1 MSLVA
6 WLQEHRRSVLFLLFV
21 LAVGGVAS
29 VSRLPVGLFPHVSF
43 PRIVVNVDAG
53 DRPAD
58 RMVIEVTRPVEGAVR
73 SVPAVRSIRSNTSRG
88 SCDISVNFAWGTDM
102 IAATLQVESAIVQVL
117 PTLPAGVSYKVRRMD
132 PTVFPVIGLSLTSR
146 ARSSVALRDLALYDL
161 RPLLSTVGGVAR
173 IDVLGGDTEEYQV
186 LLDPARLAAV
196 GLTVDNVV
204 QAVSAA
210 NVVQAVGRLQE
221 NEKLYLILSDT
232 QFRTLGELGHVV
244 VRRSPE
250 GVVLLSDVAD
260 IQDAVEP
267 RWNRVVADGHDA
279 VVVNVY
285 QQPDSNTVQ
294 IASDLK
300 TRLAEFRTR
309 AGSDLDI
316 RTWYDQGDLILASAR
331 SVRDSILI
339 GIGLAVLVLFLF
351 LRNVRV
357 TLVAALTVPV
367 VLAITLLVL
376 QALGK
381 SLNIMTL
388 GGMAAAVGLIIDD
401 AIVMVEHGIRRLREH
416 PEEHATMLLRA
427 GREMASPLTGS
438 SLVTIVIFAPLAYLS
453 GVTGAFFRALS
464 LTMAI
469 ALIVSYVVA
478 FLGVPIFAHL
488 LLRRRDAE
496 GEDVRPWLA
505 RVLAGYEWVLRRIL
519 GRPVWVLAGVIPL
532 LILGWFAYRHV
543 GTGFMPAMDEGGFVL
558 DYRAPAGTSL
568 AETDRRLRLVEGIL
582 ARTPEVASY
591 SRRTGL
597 QLGGGITEANEGDYF
612 IRLRPQPRAPIEE
625 VMNSVRGHVEREVPG
640 LEIEFAQLMED
651 LIGDL
656 TAVPQPIE
664 VKLFGPD
671 AGVLREQAVRV
682 AAAIDPLPG
691 VVDVKSGVVLAGDA
705 VRIRVDRLKAEMLGL
720 DPDTVTRLG
729 RIALEGDVTT
739 TVQRGEKTVG
749 IRVWTAP
756 DVRSR
761 FDRIRD
767 LRLFTP
773 GGTLVRLG
781 QVATLETEV
790 GQPQLTREDLK
801 SMVAVTGRI
810 FGRDL
815 GSVMRDVR
823 QAVSGVALPA
833 GVYIEYGGLYQE
845 QQSSFRGLLTVLVAA
860 ALLVFLVLLYQYE
873 SFAAPVAILVMD
885 LFAATA
891 VFSGLWWTGTELN
904 ISSLMGLTMILGIS
918 SEAAVFFMTQWK
930 DSLARVPFG
939 EALVEAGRLRFRPIV
954 MTALAA
960 ILALLP
966 LALGIG
972 QGAAMLQPL
981 AIAIIAGLVL
991 TLPAVLLLLPVLFS
1005 LLRGEQHGSEP
1016 AGG

>member
-1 MSLVA
+1 
-6 WLQEHRRSVLFLLFV
+6 
-21 LAVGGVAS
+21 
-29 VSRLPVGLFPHVSF
+29 
-43 PRIVVNVDAG
+43 
-53 DRPAD
+53 
-58 RMVIEVTRPVEGAVR
+58 
-73 SVPAVRSIRSNTSRG
+73 
-88 SCDISVNFAWGTDM
+88 
-102 IAATLQVESAIVQVL
+102 
-117 PTLPAGVSYKVRRMD
+117 
-132 PTVFPVIGLSLTSR
+132 
-146 ARSSVALRDLALYDL
+146 
-161 RPLLSTVGGVAR
+161 
-173 IDVLGGDTEEYQV
+173 
-186 LLDPARLAAV
+186 
-196 GLTVDNVV
+196 
-204 QAVSAA
+204 
-210 NVVQAVGRLQE
+210 
-221 NEKLYLILSDT
+221 
-232 QFRTLGELGHVV
+232 
-244 VRRSPE
+244 
-250 GVVLLSDVAD
+250 
-260 IQDAVEP
+260 
-267 RWNRVVADGHDA
+267 
-279 VVVNVY
+279 
-285 QQPDSNTVQ
+285 
-294 IASDLK
+294 
-300 TRLAEFRTR
+300 
-309 AGSDLDI
+309 
-316 RTWYDQGDLILASAR
+316 
-331 SVRDSILI
+331 
-339 GIGLAVLVLFLF
+339 
-351 LRNVRV
+351 
-357 TLVAALTVPV
+357 
-367 VLAITLLVL
+367 
-376 QALGK
+376 
-381 SLNIMTL
+381 
-388 GGMAAAVGLIIDD
+388 
-401 AIVMVEHGIRRLREH
+401 
-416 PEEHATMLLRA
+416 
-427 GREMASPLTGS
+427 
-438 SLVTIVIFAPLAYLS
+438 
-453 GVTGAFFRALS
+453 
-464 LTMAI
+464 
-469 ALIVSYVVA
+469 
-478 FLGVPIFAHL
+478 
-488 LLRRRDAE
+488 
-496 GEDVRPWLA
+496 
-505 RVLAGYEWVLRRIL
+505 
-519 GRPVWVLAGVIPL
+519 
-532 LILGWFAYRHV
+532 
-543 GTGFMPAMDEGGFVL
+543 MPAMDEGGFVL

-582 ARTPEVASY
+582 AQTPEVTSY

-625 VMNSVRGHVEREVPG
+625 VMNSVRGRVEREVPG

-930 DSLARVPFG
+930 DSLGRVPFG

-1005 LLRGEQHGSEP
+1005 LLRGERHGSEP

>member
-21 LAVGGVAS
+21 LAVGGAAS
-29 VSRLPVGLFPHVSF
+29 VGRLPVGLFPHVSF

-58 RMVIEVTRPVEGAVR
+58 RMVIEVTRPLEGAVR

-88 SCDISVNFAWGTDM
+88 SADISVNFEWGTDM
-102 IAATLQVESAIVQVL
+102 VAATLQVESAIVQEL
-117 PTLPAGVSYKVRRMD
+117 PSLPAGVSYKVRRMD
-132 PTVFPVIGLSLTSR
+132 PTVFPVIGLSITSR
-146 ARSSVALRDLALYDL
+146 TRSSVAIRDLALYDL
-161 RPLLSTVGGVAR
+161 EPLLSTVTGVAR
-173 IDVLGGDTEEYQV
+173 IAVLGGDTEEYQV

-196 GLTVDNVV
+196 GLTVDDLVKT
-204 QAVSAA
+204 VSAA

-232 QFRTLGELGHVV
+232 QFRDLAELGRVV

-260 IQDAVEP
+260 IQDSVEP
-267 RWNRVVADGHDA
+267 RWNRVVADGRDA

-300 TRLAEFRTR
+300 TRLAEFRAR

-316 RTWYDQGDLILASAR
+316 RTWYDQADLILASAK

-351 LRNVRV
+351 LRNFRV
-357 TLVAALTVPV
+357 TLVASLTVPV
-367 VLAITLLVL
+367 VLAITLLIL

-401 AIVMVEHGIRRLREH
+401 AIVMVEHGIRRLREQPDQH
-416 PEEHATMLLRA
+416 ETMLLRA

-438 SLVTIVIFAPLAYLS
+438 SLVTIVIFAPLAYLG

-505 RVLAGYEWVLRRIL
+505 RVLAGYEWGLRRIL
-519 GRPVWVLAGVIPL
+519 ARPVWVLAGVIPL

-568 AETDRRLRLVEGIL
+568 AETDRRLRLVESIL
-582 ARTPEVASY
+582 AQTPEVASY

-612 IRLRPQPRAPIEE
+612 IRLRPQPRAPIDE
-625 VMNSVRGHVEREVPG
+625 VMNSVRQRVEREVPG

-671 AGVLREQAVRV
+671 AAVLREQAVRV

-705 VRIRVDRLKAEMLGL
+705 VRIRVERLKAEMLGL
-720 DPDTVTRLG
+720 DPETVTRLG
-729 RIALEGDVTT
+729 LIALEGDVTT

-756 DVRSR
+756 NVRSR

-823 QAVSGVALPA
+823 KAVSGVALPA
-833 GVYIEYGGLYQE
+833 GVYVEYGGLYRE

-930 DSLARVPFG
+930 DSLARVPFA

-1005 LLRGEQHGSEP
+1005 LLRGERHAAEG
-1016 AGG
+1016 

>member
-1 MSLVA
+1 MNLVA
-6 WLQEHRRSVLFLLFV
+6 WLQEHRRSLLFLLFV
-21 LAVGGVAS
+21 LAAGGVAS
-29 VSRLPVGLFPHVSF
+29 VGRLPVGLFPHVSF

-58 RMVIEVTRPVEGAVR
+58 RMVIEVTRPLEGAVR

-88 SCDISVNFAWGTDM
+88 SADISVNFAWGTDM
-102 IAATLQVESAIVQVL
+102 IAATLQVESAIVQIL
-117 PTLPAGVSYKVRRMD
+117 PTLPPGVSYKVRRMD
-132 PTVFPVIGLSLTSR
+132 PTVFPVIGLSITSR
-146 ARSSVALRDLALYDL
+146 TRSSVALRDLALYDL
-161 RPLLSTVGGVAR
+161 QPLLSTVTGVAR
-173 IDVLGGDTEEYQV
+173 IAVLGGDTEEYQV

-196 GLTVDNVV
+196 GLTVDDLVKT
-204 QAVSAA
+204 VSAA

-221 NEKLYLILSDT
+221 NEKLFLILSDT
-232 QFRTLGELGHVV
+232 QFRTLAELGRVV

-260 IQDAVEP
+260 IRDSVEP
-267 RWNRVVADGHDA
+267 RWNRVVADGQDA
-279 VVVNVY
+279 VVVNIY

-300 TRLAEFRTR
+300 TRLAEFRAR

-316 RTWYDQGDLILASAR
+316 RTWYDQADLILASAK

-367 VLAITLLVL
+367 VLAITLLIL

-401 AIVMVEHGIRRLREH
+401 AIVMVEHGIRRLREQ

-505 RVLAGYEWVLRRIL
+505 RVLAGYEWLLRRIL
-519 GRPVWVLAGVIPL
+519 GRPLWGLAGVIPL
-532 LILGWFAYRHV
+532 LILGWLAYRHV

-568 AETDRRLRLVEGIL
+568 AETDRRLRLVESIL
-582 ARTPEVASY
+582 AQTPEVTSY

-625 VMNSVRGHVEREVPG
+625 VMNSVRQRVDSEVPG

-720 DPDTVTRLG
+720 DPETVTRLG
-729 RIALEGDVTT
+729 LIALEGDVTT

-823 QAVSGVALPA
+823 RAVSGVALPA
-833 GVYIEYGGLYQE
+833 GVYVEYGGLYRE

-930 DSLARVPFG
+930 DSLGRVPFA

-972 QGAAMLQPL
+972 QGASMLQPL

-1005 LLRGEQHGSEP
+1005 LLRRERHGTD
-1016 AGG
+1016 AAAQ

>member
-29 VSRLPVGLFPHVSF
+29 VGRLPVGLFPHVSF

-58 RMVIEVTRPVEGAVR
+58 RMVIEVTRPLEGAVR

-102 IAATLQVESAIVQVL
+102 IAATLQVESAIVQIL

-132 PTVFPVIGLSLTSR
+132 PTVFPVIGLSITSR
-146 ARSSVALRDLALYDL
+146 TRSSVAIRDLALYDL
-161 RPLLSTVGGVAR
+161 QPLLSTVAGVAR
-173 IDVLGGDTEEYQV
+173 IAVLGGDTEEYQV

-196 GLTVDNVV
+196 GLTVDDLVKT
-204 QAVSAA
+204 VSAA

-232 QFRTLGELGHVV
+232 QFRTLAELGRVV

-260 IQDAVEP
+260 IQDSVEP
-267 RWNRVVADGHDA
+267 RWNRVVADGQDA
-279 VVVNVY
+279 VVVNIY

-300 TRLAEFRTR
+300 TRLAEFRAR

-316 RTWYDQGDLILASAR
+316 RTWYDQADLILASAS

-519 GRPVWVLAGVIPL
+519 GRPAWILAGVIPL

-582 ARTPEVASY
+582 AQTPEVTSY

-625 VMNSVRGHVEREVPG
+625 VMNSVRQRVEREVPG
-640 LEIEFAQLMED
+640 LQIEFAQLMED

-761 FDRIRD
+761 FDRIRN

-823 QAVSGVALPA
+823 QAVSGVALPV
-833 GVYIEYGGLYQE
+833 GVYVEYGGLYRE
-845 QQSSFRGLLTVLVAA
+845 QQASFRGLLTVLVAA

-904 ISSLMGLTMILGIS
+904 ISSLMGLTMIIGIS

-930 DSLARVPFG
+930 DSLARVPFA

-1005 LLRGEQHGSEP
+1005 LLRGKRHESNP
-1016 AGG
+1016 AEG

>member
-1 MSLVA
+1 MNLVA
-6 WLQEHRRSVLFLLFV
+6 WLQEHRRSVLFLIFV
-21 LAVGGVAS
+21 LAIGGAVS
-29 VSRLPVGLFPHVSF
+29 VVRLPVGLFPHVSF

-58 RMVIEVTRPVEGAVR
+58 RMVIEVTRPLEEAVR

-88 SCDISVNFAWGTDM
+88 SCDIAVNFAWGTDM
-102 IAATLQVESAIVQVL
+102 IAATLQVESAVVQVL
-117 PTLPAGVSYKVRRMD
+117 PALPPGVSYKVRRMD
-132 PTVFPVIGLSLTSR
+132 PTVFPVIGLSLSSQ

-173 IDVLGGDTEEYQV
+173 IDVQGGDTEEYQV

-196 GLTVDNVV
+196 GLTVDNIV
-204 QAVSAA
+204 QTVSAA
-210 NVVQAVGRLQE
+210 NVVQAVGRLEE

-250 GVVLLSDVAD
+250 GIVLLSDVAD
-260 IQDAVEP
+260 IQDGVEP

-300 TRLAEFRTR
+300 TRLAEFRAR

-316 RTWYDQGDLILASAR
+316 RTWYDQADLILASAK

-357 TLVAALTVPV
+357 TLVASLTVPV
-367 VLAITLLVL
+367 VLAITLLIL

-388 GGMAAAVGLIIDD
+388 GGMAAAVGLILDD
-401 AIVMVEHGIRRLREH
+401 AIVMVEHGIRRLREQ

-496 GEDVRPWLA
+496 TEDVRPWLA
-505 RVLAGYEWVLRRIL
+505 RVLAGYEWLLRRLL

-582 ARTPEVASY
+582 ARTPEVTSY

-612 IRLRPQPRAPIEE
+612 IRLRPQPRPPIEE
-625 VMNSVRGHVEREVPG
+625 VMNSVRQRVEREVPG
-640 LEIEFAQLMED
+640 LQIEFAQLMED

-664 VKLFGPD
+664 VKLFGSD
-671 AGVLREQAVRV
+671 AGMLREQAVRV
-682 AAAIDPLPG
+682 AKVIGTLPG

-739 TVQRGEKTVG
+739 TVQRNVKTVG
-749 IRVWTAP
+749 IRVWTAQS
-756 DVRSR
+756 VRTR
-761 FDRIRD
+761 LDRIRN

-773 GGTLVRLG
+773 AGALVRLG
-781 QVATLETEV
+781 QVATLETEI

-815 GSVMRDVR
+815 GSVMRDV
-823 QAVSGVALPA
+823 QHAVAGIALPA
-833 GVYIEYGGLYQE
+833 GVYVEYGGLYQE
-845 QQSSFRGLLTVLVAA
+845 QQASFRGLMGVLLAA
-860 ALLVFLVLLYQYE
+860 AMLVFLVLLYQYE
-873 SFAAPVAILVMD
+873 SFAAPVAILAAD

-904 ISSLMGLTMILGIS
+904 ISSLMGLTMIIGIS
-918 SEAAVFFMTQWK
+918 SEAAVFFMTLWK
-930 DSLARVPFG
+930 ESVQTMSFR
-939 EALVEAGRLRFRPIV
+939 EALVEAGRVRFRPIV

-1005 LLRGEQHGSEP
+1005 LLRGERHATEAAEG
-1016 AGG
+1016 

>member
-260 IQDAVEP
+260 IQDGVEP

-438 SLVTIVIFAPLAYLS
+438 SLVTIVIFAPLAYLT

-582 ARTPEVASY
+582 AQTPEVTSY

-625 VMNSVRGHVEREVPG
+625 VMNSVRGRVEREVPG
-640 LEIEFAQLMED
+640 LQIEFAQLMED

-739 TVQRGEKTVG
+739 AVQRGEKTVG

-930 DSLARVPFG
+930 DSLGRVPFG

-1005 LLRGEQHGSEP
+1005 LLRGERHGSEP

>member
-58 RMVIEVTRPVEGAVR
+58 RMVIEVTRPLEGAVR

-102 IAATLQVESAIVQVL
+102 IAATLQVESAIVQIL

-132 PTVFPVIGLSLTSR
+132 PTVFPVIGLSITSR
-146 ARSSVALRDLALYDL
+146 TRSSVAIRDLALYDL
-161 RPLLSTVGGVAR
+161 QPLLSTVTGVAR
-173 IDVLGGDTEEYQV
+173 IAVLGGDTEEYQV

-196 GLTVDNVV
+196 GLTVDDVV
-204 QAVSAA
+204 RAVSAA
-210 NVVQAVGRLQE
+210 NVVQAVGRLEE

-232 QFRTLGELGHVV
+232 QFRTLGELGRVV

-260 IQDAVEP
+260 IQDSVEP
-267 RWNRVVADGHDA
+267 RWNRVVADGQDA

-316 RTWYDQGDLILASAR
+316 RTWYDQADLILASAK

-351 LRNVRV
+351 LRNFRV

-367 VLAITLLVL
+367 VLAITLLIL

-401 AIVMVEHGIRRLREH
+401 AIVMVEHGIRRLREQ

-505 RVLAGYEWVLRRIL
+505 KVLAGYERLLRRIL

-543 GTGFMPAMDEGGFVL
+543 GSGFMPAMDEGGFVL

-568 AETDRRLRLVEGIL
+568 AETDRRLRLVENIL
-582 ARTPEVASY
+582 AQTPEVTSY

-625 VMNSVRGHVEREVPG
+625 VMNSVRQRVDREVPG
-640 LEIEFAQLMED
+640 LQIEFAQLMED

-671 AGVLREQAVRV
+671 AAVLREQAVRV
-682 AAAIDPLPG
+682 ANTITPLPG

-720 DPDTVTRLG
+720 DPETVTRLG

-761 FDRIRD
+761 FDRIRN

-823 QAVSGVALPA
+823 QAVAGVALPA
-833 GVYIEYGGLYQE
+833 GVYVEYGGLYRE

-930 DSLARVPFG
+930 DSLGRVPFA

-972 QGAAMLQPL
+972 QGASMLQPL

-1005 LLRGEQHGSEP
+1005 LLRGERHAPDPTES
-1016 AGG
+1016 

>member
-260 IQDAVEP
+260 IQDGVEP

-582 ARTPEVASY
+582 AQTPEVTSY

-625 VMNSVRGHVEREVPG
+625 VMNSVRGRVEREVPG

-739 TVQRGEKTVG
+739 AVQRGEKTVG

-930 DSLARVPFG
+930 DSLGRVPFG

-1005 LLRGEQHGSEP
+1005 LLRGERHGSEP

>member
-260 IQDAVEP
+260 IQDGVEP

-582 ARTPEVASY
+582 AQTPEVTSY

-625 VMNSVRGHVEREVPG
+625 VMNSVRGRVEREVPG
-640 LEIEFAQLMED
+640 LQIEFAQLMED

-739 TVQRGEKTVG
+739 AVQRGEKTVG

-930 DSLARVPFG
+930 DSLGRVPFG

-1005 LLRGEQHGSEP
+1005 LLRGERHGSEP

>member
-6 WLQEHRRSVLFLLFV
+6 WLQEHRRSVLFLIFV
-21 LAVGGVAS
+21 LAVGGAAS
-29 VSRLPVGLFPHVSF
+29 VGRLPVGLFPHVSF

-58 RMVIEVTRPVEGAVR
+58 RMVIEVTRPLEGAVR

-88 SCDISVNFAWGTDM
+88 SADISVNFEWGTDM
-102 IAATLQVESAIVQVL
+102 VAATLQVESAIVQEL
-117 PTLPAGVSYKVRRMD
+117 PSLPAGVSYKVHRMD
-132 PTVFPVIGLSLTSR
+132 PTVFPVIGLSITSR
-146 ARSSVALRDLALYDL
+146 SRSSVAIRDLALYDL
-161 RPLLSTVGGVAR
+161 QPLLSTVTGVAR
-173 IDVLGGDTEEYQV
+173 IAVLGGDTEEYQV

-196 GLTVDNVV
+196 GLTADDLVKT
-204 QAVSAA
+204 VSAA
-210 NVVQAVGRLQE
+210 NVVQAVGRLEE

-232 QFRTLGELGHVV
+232 QFRDLAELGRVV

-260 IQDAVEP
+260 IRDGVEP
-267 RWNRVVADGHDA
+267 RWNRVVADGRDA

-285 QQPDSNTVQ
+285 QQPDSNTVR
-294 IASDLK
+294 IAGDLK
-300 TRLAEFRTR
+300 ARLAEFRRR

-331 SVRDSILI
+331 SVRDSILV
-339 GIGLAVLVLFLF
+339 GIGLAVLVLSLF
-351 LRNVRV
+351 LRNFRV
-357 TLVAALTVPV
+357 TLVASLTVPV
-367 VLAITLLVL
+367 VLAITLLIL

-401 AIVMVEHGIRRLREH
+401 AIVMVEHGIRRLRER
-416 PEEHATMLLRA
+416 PEEHETMLLRA

-496 GEDVRPWLA
+496 TEDVRPWL
-505 RVLAGYEWVLRRIL
+505 RKVLDGYEWVLRRIL
-519 GRPVWVLAGVIPL
+519 ARPVWVLAGVIPL
-532 LILGWFAYRHV
+532 LFLGWLAYRNV

-582 ARTPEVASY
+582 AQTPEVASY

-625 VMNSVRGHVEREVPG
+625 VMNSVRSRVEREVPG

-682 AAAIDPLPG
+682 AAAVDKLPG

-720 DPDTVTRLG
+720 DPDTVTRLA
-729 RIALEGDVTT
+729 RVALEGDVTT
-739 TVQRGEKTVG
+739 AVQRGEKTVG
-749 IRVWTAP
+749 IRVWTTP
-756 DVRSR
+756 GVRSR
-761 FDRIRD
+761 IDRIRD

-781 QVATLETEV
+781 QVAALETEV

-823 QAVSGVALPA
+823 RAVAGVALPA
-833 GVYIEYGGLYQE
+833 GVYVEYGGLYRE
-845 QQSSFRGLLTVLVAA
+845 QQASFRGLLTVLVAA

-904 ISSLMGLTMILGIS
+904 ISSLMGLTMIIGIS

-930 DSLARVPFG
+930 DSLARVPFA

-991 TLPAVLLLLPVLFS
+991 TLPAVLLLLPVMFS
-1005 LLRGEQHGSEP
+1005 LLRGERHAADG
-1016 AGG
+1016 

>member
-260 IQDAVEP
+260 IQDGVEP

-438 SLVTIVIFAPLAYLS
+438 SLVTIVIFAPLAYLT

-582 ARTPEVASY
+582 AQTPEVTSY

-625 VMNSVRGHVEREVPG
+625 VMNSVRGRVEREVPG
-640 LEIEFAQLMED
+640 LQIEFAQLMED

-739 TVQRGEKTVG
+739 AVQRGEKTVG

-930 DSLARVPFG
+930 DSLGRVPFG

-1005 LLRGEQHGSEP
+1005 LLRGERH
-1016 AGG
+1016 

>member
-21 LAVGGVAS
+21 IAVGGVAS

-232 QFRTLGELGHVV
+232 QFRTLGELGRVV
-244 VRRSPE
+244 VRRSAE

-260 IQDAVEP
+260 IQDGVEP

-582 ARTPEVASY
+582 AQTPEVTSY

-625 VMNSVRGHVEREVPG
+625 VMNSVRGRVEREVPG

-739 TVQRGEKTVG
+739 AVQRGEKTVG

-930 DSLARVPFG
+930 DSLGRVPFG

-1005 LLRGEQHGSEP
+1005 LLRGERHGSEP

>member
-1 MSLVA
+1 MRLVA

-29 VSRLPVGLFPHVSF
+29 VGRLPVGLFPHVSF

-58 RMVIEVTRPVEGAVR
+58 RMVIEVTRPLEGAVR

-88 SCDISVNFAWGTDM
+88 SADISVNFAWGTDM
-102 IAATLQVESAIVQVL
+102 IAATLQVESAIVQIL
-117 PTLPAGVSYKVRRMD
+117 PTLPPGVSYKVRRMD
-132 PTVFPVIGLSLTSR
+132 PTVFPVIGLSITSR
-146 ARSSVALRDLALYDL
+146 TRSSVAIRDLALYDL
-161 RPLLSTVGGVAR
+161 QPLLSTVTGVAR
-173 IDVLGGDTEEYQV
+173 IAVLGGDTEEYQV

-196 GLTVDNVV
+196 GLTVDDLVKT
-204 QAVSAA
+204 VSAA

-232 QFRTLGELGHVV
+232 QFRTLAELGRVV

-260 IQDAVEP
+260 IQDSVEP
-267 RWNRVVADGHDA
+267 RWNRVVADGRDA
-279 VVVNVY
+279 VVVNIY

-300 TRLAEFRTR
+300 TRLAEFRAR

-316 RTWYDQGDLILASAR
+316 RTWYDQADLILASAK

-351 LRNVRV
+351 LRNFRV

-367 VLAITLLVL
+367 VLAITLLIL

-478 FLGVPIFAHL
+478 FLGVPVFANL

-568 AETDRRLRLVEGIL
+568 AETDRRLRLVEAIL
-582 ARTPEVASY
+582 AQTPEVTSY

-625 VMNSVRGHVEREVPG
+625 VMNSVRQRVEREVPG

-682 AAAIDPLPG
+682 ANTIATLPG

-823 QAVSGVALPA
+823 SAVSGVALPA
-833 GVYIEYGGLYQE
+833 GVYVQYGGLYQE

-873 SFAAPVAILVMD
+873 SFAAPVAILAMD

-930 DSLARVPFG
+930 DSLGRVPFA

-1005 LLRGEQHGSEP
+1005 LLRGERHESNP
-1016 AGG
+1016 AAS

>member
-58 RMVIEVTRPVEGAVR
+58 RMVIEVTRPLEGAVR

-102 IAATLQVESAIVQVL
+102 IAATLQVESAIVQIL

-132 PTVFPVIGLSLTSR
+132 PTVFPVIGLSITSR
-146 ARSSVALRDLALYDL
+146 TRSSVAIRDLALYDL
-161 RPLLSTVGGVAR
+161 QPLLSTVTGVAR
-173 IDVLGGDTEEYQV
+173 IAVLGGDTEEYQV

-196 GLTVDNVV
+196 GLTVDDVV
-204 QAVSAA
+204 RAVSAA
-210 NVVQAVGRLQE
+210 NVVQAVGRLEE

-232 QFRTLGELGHVV
+232 QFRTLGELGRVV

-250 GVVLLSDVAD
+250 GVVLLSDLAD
-260 IQDAVEP
+260 IQDSVEP
-267 RWNRVVADGHDA
+267 RWNRVVADGQDA

-316 RTWYDQGDLILASAR
+316 RTWYDQADLILASAK

-351 LRNVRV
+351 LRNFRV

-367 VLAITLLVL
+367 VLAITLLIL

-401 AIVMVEHGIRRLREH
+401 AIVMVEHGIRRLREQ

-505 RVLAGYEWVLRRIL
+505 RVLAGYERLLRRIL

-625 VMNSVRGHVEREVPG
+625 VMNSVRQRVDREVPG
-640 LEIEFAQLMED
+640 LQIEFAQLMED

-664 VKLFGPD
+664 VKLFG
-671 AGVLREQAVRV
+671 
-682 AAAIDPLPG
+682 
-691 VVDVKSGVVLAGDA
+691 
-705 VRIRVDRLKAEMLGL
+705 
-720 DPDTVTRLG
+720 
-729 RIALEGDVTT
+729 
-739 TVQRGEKTVG
+739 
-749 IRVWTAP
+749 
-756 DVRSR
+756 
-761 FDRIRD
+761 
-767 LRLFTP
+767 
-773 GGTLVRLG
+773 
-781 QVATLETEV
+781 
-790 GQPQLTREDLK
+790 
-801 SMVAVTGRI
+801 
-810 FGRDL
+810 
-815 GSVMRDVR
+815 
-823 QAVSGVALPA
+823 
-833 GVYIEYGGLYQE
+833 
-845 QQSSFRGLLTVLVAA
+845 
-860 ALLVFLVLLYQYE
+860 
-873 SFAAPVAILVMD
+873 
-885 LFAATA
+885 
-891 VFSGLWWTGTELN
+891 
-904 ISSLMGLTMILGIS
+904 
-918 SEAAVFFMTQWK
+918 
-930 DSLARVPFG
+930 
-939 EALVEAGRLRFRPIV
+939 
-954 MTALAA
+954 
-960 ILALLP
+960 
-966 LALGIG
+966 
-972 QGAAMLQPL
+972 
-981 AIAIIAGLVL
+981 
-991 TLPAVLLLLPVLFS
+991 
-1005 LLRGEQHGSEP
+1005 
-1016 AGG
+1016 

>member
-1 MSLVA
+1 MTLVA

-21 LAVGGVAS
+21 LAAGGVAS
-29 VSRLPVGLFPHVSF
+29 VGRLPVGLFPHVSF

-58 RMVIEVTRPVEGAVR
+58 RMVIEVTRPLEGAVR

-88 SCDISVNFAWGTDM
+88 SADISVNFAWGTDM
-102 IAATLQVESAIVQVL
+102 IAATLQVESAIVQ
-117 PTLPAGVSYKVRRMD
+117 TLPSLPPGVSYKVRRMD
-132 PTVFPVIGLSLTSR
+132 PTVFPVIGLSITSR
-146 ARSSVALRDLALYDL
+146 TRSSVAIRDVALYDL
-161 RPLLSTVGGVAR
+161 QPLLSTVTGVAR
-173 IDVLGGDTEEYQV
+173 IAVLGGDTEEYQV

-196 GLTVDNVV
+196 GLTVDDLVKT
-204 QAVSAA
+204 VSAA
-210 NVVQAVGRLQE
+210 NVVQAVGRLEE

-232 QFRTLGELGHVV
+232 QFRTLAELGRVI

-260 IQDAVEP
+260 VQDAVEP
-267 RWNRVVADGHDA
+267 RWNRVVADGRDA

-300 TRLAEFRTR
+300 TRLAEFRAR

-331 SVRDSILI
+331 SVRDSIVI
-339 GIGLAVLVLFLF
+339 GIGLAVLVLLLF

-367 VLAITLLVL
+367 VLAITLLIL

-401 AIVMVEHGIRRLREH
+401 AIVMVEHGIRRLRER

-469 ALIVSYVVA
+469 ALIVSYLVA

-505 RVLAGYEWVLRRIL
+505 RVVGGYEWLLRRIL
-519 GRPVWVLAGVIPL
+519 GRPLWVLVGVIPL
-532 LILGWFAYRHV
+532 LLLGWLAYRHV

-612 IRLRPQPRAPIEE
+612 IRLRPQPRAPIDE
-625 VMNSVRGHVEREVPG
+625 VMNSVRQRIDREVPG

-671 AGVLREQAVRV
+671 AAVLREQAVRV
-682 AAAIDPLPG
+682 ADAIDTLPG

-720 DPDTVTRLG
+720 DPDTVTRLA

-749 IRVWTAP
+749 IRVWTGPGA
-756 DVRSR
+756 RGR
-761 FDRIRD
+761 LDRIRD

-773 GGTLVRLG
+773 GGTPVRLG

-823 QAVSGVALPA
+823 RAVAGVALPA
-833 GVYIEYGGLYQE
+833 GVYVEYGGLYQE

-930 DSLARVPFG
+930 DSRRRRCRSPRRLSRRGGCASAR
-939 EALVEAGRLRFRPIV
+939 
-954 MTALAA
+954 
-960 ILALLP
+960 
-966 LALGIG
+966 
-972 QGAAMLQPL
+972 
-981 AIAIIAGLVL
+981 
-991 TLPAVLLLLPVLFS
+991 S
-1005 LLRGEQHGSEP
+1005 S
-1016 AGG
+1016 

>member
-21 LAVGGVAS
+21 LAVGGAAS

-58 RMVIEVTRPVEGAVR
+58 RMVIEVTRPLEGAVR

-88 SCDISVNFAWGTDM
+88 SADISVNFAWGTDM
-102 IAATLQVESAIVQVL
+102 IAATLQVESAIVQIL

-132 PTVFPVIGLSLTSR
+132 PTVFPVIGLSITSR
-146 ARSSVALRDLALYDL
+146 TRSSVAIRDLALYDL
-161 RPLLSTVGGVAR
+161 QPLLSTVTGVAR
-173 IDVLGGDTEEYQV
+173 IAVLGGDTEEYQV
-186 LLDPARLAAV
+186 LLDPTRLAAV
-196 GLTVDNVV
+196 GLTVDDVV
-204 QAVSAA
+204 RAVSAA

-232 QFRTLGELGHVV
+232 QFRTLGELGRVV

-260 IQDAVEP
+260 IQDGVEP
-267 RWNRVVADGHDA
+267 RWNRVVADGQDA

-300 TRLAEFRTR
+300 ARLAEFRTR

-316 RTWYDQGDLILASAR
+316 RTWYDQGDLILASAK

-351 LRNVRV
+351 LRNFRV

-416 PEEHATMLLRA
+416 PDQHETMLLRA

-478 FLGVPIFAHL
+478 FLGVPVFAHL

-625 VMNSVRGHVEREVPG
+625 VMNSVRQRVDREVPG

-682 AAAIDPLPG
+682 AAAIAPLPG

-761 FDRIRD
+761 FDRIGD

-823 QAVSGVALPA
+823 RAVAGVALPA
-833 GVYIEYGGLYQE
+833 GVYVEYGGLYRE

-930 DSLARVPFG
+930 DSLARVPFA

-1005 LLRGEQHGSEP
+1005 LLRGERHGSNP
-1016 AGG
+1016 AEG

>member
-58 RMVIEVTRPVEGAVR
+58 RMVIEVTRPLEGAVR

-102 IAATLQVESAIVQVL
+102 IAATLQVESAIVQIL

-132 PTVFPVIGLSLTSR
+132 PTVFPVIGLSITSR
-146 ARSSVALRDLALYDL
+146 TRSSVAIRDLALYDL
-161 RPLLSTVGGVAR
+161 QPLLSTVTGVAR
-173 IDVLGGDTEEYQV
+173 IAVLGGDTEEYQV

-196 GLTVDNVV
+196 GLTVDDVV
-204 QAVSAA
+204 RAVSAA
-210 NVVQAVGRLQE
+210 NVVQAVGRLEE

-232 QFRTLGELGHVV
+232 QFRTLGELGRVV

-250 GVVLLSDVAD
+250 GVVLLSDLAD
-260 IQDAVEP
+260 IQDSVEP
-267 RWNRVVADGHDA
+267 RWNRVVADGQDA

-316 RTWYDQGDLILASAR
+316 RTWYDQADLILASAK

-351 LRNVRV
+351 LRNFRV

-367 VLAITLLVL
+367 VLAITLLIL

-401 AIVMVEHGIRRLREH
+401 AIVMVEHGIRRLREQ

-505 RVLAGYEWVLRRIL
+505 RVLAGYEWLLRRIL

-625 VMNSVRGHVEREVPG
+625 VMNSVRQRVDREVPG
-640 LEIEFAQLMED
+640 LQIEFAQLMED

-671 AGVLREQAVRV
+671 AAVLREQAVRV
-682 AAAIDPLPG
+682 ANTITTIPG

-720 DPDTVTRLG
+720 DPETVTRLG

-761 FDRIRD
+761 FDRIRN

-823 QAVSGVALPA
+823 RTVAGVALPA
-833 GVYIEYGGLYQE
+833 GVYVEYGGLYRE

-930 DSLARVPFG
+930 DSLGRVPFV
-939 EALVEAGRLRFRPIV
+939 EALIEAGRLRFRPIV

-1005 LLRGEQHGSEP
+1005 LLRRRRP
-1016 AGG
+1016 APDPAAE

>member
-1 MSLVA
+1 MSFVA

-21 LAVGGVAS
+21 LAVGGAAS
-29 VSRLPVGLFPHVSF
+29 VGRLPVGLFPHVSF

-58 RMVIEVTRPVEGAVR
+58 RMVIEVTRPLEGAVR

-88 SCDISVNFAWGTDM
+88 SADISVNFAWGTDM
-102 IAATLQVESAIVQVL
+102 IAATLQVESAIVQIL

-132 PTVFPVIGLSLTSR
+132 PTVFPVIGLSITSR
-146 ARSSVALRDLALYDL
+146 TRSSVAIRDLALYDL
-161 RPLLSTVGGVAR
+161 QPLLSTVTGVAR
-173 IDVLGGDTEEYQV
+173 IAVLGGDTEEYQV

-196 GLTVDNVV
+196 GLTVDDVV
-204 QAVSAA
+204 RAVSAA
-210 NVVQAVGRLQE
+210 NVVQAVGRLEE

-232 QFRTLGELGHVV
+232 QFRTLGELGRVV

-260 IQDAVEP
+260 IQDGVEP
-267 RWNRVVADGHDA
+267 RWNRVVADGQDA

-367 VLAITLLVL
+367 VLAITLLIL

-401 AIVMVEHGIRRLREH
+401 AIVMVEHGIRRLREQ

-505 RVLAGYEWVLRRIL
+505 RVLAAYERVLRRIL
-519 GRPVWVLAGVIPL
+519 RRPVWILAGVIPL

-568 AETDRRLRLVEGIL
+568 AETDRRLRLVESIL
-582 ARTPEVASY
+582 AQTPEVTSY

-625 VMNSVRGHVEREVPG
+625 VMNSVRGRVEREVPG
-640 LEIEFAQLMED
+640 LQIEFAQLMED

-729 RIALEGDVTT
+729 RIALEGEVTT

-833 GVYIEYGGLYQE
+833 GVYVEYGGLYRE

-873 SFAAPVAILVMD
+873 SFAAPVAILAMD

-930 DSLARVPFG
+930 DSLARVPFA

-1005 LLRGEQHGSEP
+1005 LLRGERHAPGAAE
-1016 AGG
+1016 G